1 MVSSVGG
8 ITPGIP
14 AQISSSEILGR
25 AGLKQALSAGTVR
38 AQLEAQVM
46 TSTPR
51 STVEVLT
58 SQNVHKYL
66 DTSKFSESESQAVLG
81 LFLATV
87 VKQERGELGAAEQ
100 APIAGLV
107 VSPKGDLSD
116 PAGSMEKDL
125 VRDLMNFDPQAWE
138 KHIGVFLA
146 AVIAM
151 QIARE
156 ASAKLAGDFTIL
168 AYEAAKAQG
177 VSIIEGGHAAM
188 VAAVSGAVLAS
199 SMAIAGG
206 VISIKGHA
214 QMHKSLS
221 TNGEKALKKGT
232 EVERLSA
239 DLERLSPGA
248 KPMAS
253 SERVTLQDKI
263 LLAKQE
269 GKTAEL
275 ANSLVDKMSQKNI
288 IIGGTLSS
296 VAMMMNTSLAGMLR
310 MAEFRE
316 NQNQVLRQ
324 SEQTLN
330 KSVSD
335 VESQGL
341 SEDTALI
348 IKMLEAIQN
357 MSDSRNATIAAIAN
371 SRA

>member
-1 MVSSVGG
+1 MVSSVGS
-8 ITPGIP
+8 ITPNIP
-14 AQISSSEILGR
+14 AQISSSEIPFR
-25 AGLKQALSAGTVR
+25 ADPKQALSASTVR
-38 AQLEAQVM
+38 AQVEAQVM

-100 APIAGLV
+100 APVAGLV
-107 VSPKGDLSD
+107 VSPKGALSD
-116 PAGSMEKDL
+116 PEVSREKDL
-125 VRDLMNFDPQAWE
+125 VRDLMNFDPGAWE
-138 KHIGVFLA
+138 KHLGVFLA
-146 AVIAM
+146 AVMAM
-151 QIARE
+151 QVARE
-156 ASAKLAGDFTIL
+156 ASAKMAGDFTII

-177 VSIIEGGHAAM
+177 VAIVEGGHAAM
-188 VAAVSGAVLAS
+188 VAAVSGAVLAT
-199 SMAIAGG
+199 SMAVTGG

-214 QMHKSLS
+214 LMHKSLS
-221 TNGEKALKKGT
+221 TNGAKALKKGL
-232 EVERLSA
+232 EVDKLTA
-239 DLERLSPGA
+239 DLERLKPNA
-248 KPMAS
+248 KPMTS
-253 SERVTLQDKI
+253 NERVTLQDKI
-263 LLAKQE
+263 LLAKEE

-275 ANSLVDKMSQKNI
+275 ANSLVEKTSQKNI
-288 IIGGTLSS
+288 AIGGTLSS
-296 VAMMMNTSLAGMLR
+296 VAMMLNSSLSGILR
-310 MAEFRE
+310 MAEFKE
-316 NQNQVLRQ
+316 NQNQVLHQ

-335 VESQGL
+335 VESQSL

-357 MSDSRNATIAAIAN
+357 MSDSRNSTIAVIAN